1 MNNMNYR
8 PSRKDELQFVLE
20 EYKSIRTESQARMGH
35 RVTLM
40 TSHMATVGILFGLA
54 LNALNGSSRDE
65 YGDKILLLIPLISCL
80 FGLLTAYHTALIYD
94 MADYLLLIETR
105 INRVHP
111 FAMGWHTSSNN
122 SQFPKIFWMWHL
134 PMMLITLAPAFVATL
149 LFLFAYPKIEPAT
162 MILLLIDFVL
172 VIYFLF
178 EYLSKIWKR
187 RTYRHGTTK
196 DWAEQL
202 KKHGLIPS
210 NHEVTQYGLSTRTP
224 RNLKR

>member
-1 MNNMNYR
+1 
-8 PSRKDELQFVLE
+8 
-20 EYKSIRTESQARMGH
+20 
-35 RVTLM
+35 
-40 TSHMATVGILFGLA
+40 MATVGILFGLA

-149 LFLFAYPKIEPAT
+149 LFLFAYPKIDPAT